1 MYDARVYRAE
11 QKKGKEGIKVEIKWA
26 VLFMCFAILVMTL
39 VEFIALD
46 RKIQRAIE
54 QQGEIN
60 QRSYYVNK
68 EQAESIRMLKTDTQI
83 LMNIAVNGDYNREE
97 EDVGD

>member
-1 MYDARVYRAE
+1 M
-11 QKKGKEGIKVEIKWA
+11 EIKWA